1 MIVKELRNYLTDNNI
16 GKEAIEK
23 VEIEIKYGGYLNKE
37 KSVEKFK
44 KFENMKL
51 DVNFDYSKHSISTEG
66 RETDLI
72 KPTTLGQASRISGVS
87 PSDINI
93 LLVYLGR

>member
-1 MIVKELRNYLTDNNI
+1 MKDNDI
-16 GKEAIEK
+16 SREAIEK

-37 KSVEKFK
+37 KKSVEKFK

-51 DVNFDYSKHSISTEG
+51 DVNFDYSKLHSISTEG
-66 RETDLI
+66 REKLDLI